1 MPCPCTSLAP
11 RTSGNP
17 FLGSPYFGFWVLSF
31 CYAVASSRDMQARAV
46 SASLCRTG
54 TRKLQQCPKP
64 LRKHLLDIIAMLKVV
79 MAAVMLP
86 SRQDDDDHVLMIMN
100 ILVDA
105 VDGG

>member
-1 MPCPCTSLAP
+1 
-11 RTSGNP
+11 
-17 FLGSPYFGFWVLSF
+17 
-31 CYAVASSRDMQARAV
+31 
-46 SASLCRTG
+46 
-54 TRKLQQCPKP
+54 
-64 LRKHLLDIIAMLKVV
+64 MLKVV